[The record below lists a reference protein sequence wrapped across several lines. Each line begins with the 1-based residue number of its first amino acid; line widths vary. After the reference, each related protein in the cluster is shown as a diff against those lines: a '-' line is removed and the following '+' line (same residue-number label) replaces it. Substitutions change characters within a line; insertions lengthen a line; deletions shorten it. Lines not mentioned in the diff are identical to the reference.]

1 MLRVRCDPAHQ
12 DAGGPSEVGQSGH
25 WACPQKLGAGLA
37 HARTLRGGS
46 GDPPHKVEE
55 ESGMKIDSLSGSRK
69 HVVLLYSAA
78 CLVRKT
84 RSDRLR
90 RNPIFVLLRTLARR
104 IGLLIVRR
112 AARLFAAPEPAD
124 LALVRLGPG
133 GDFTR
138 YWPERPPQKRIVQ
151 WHERRQRAAWSAK
164 GVSNPWP
171 PWPRKQQP
179 KSATISMPL

>member
-1 MLRVRCDPAHQ
+1 
-12 DAGGPSEVGQSGH
+12 
-25 WACPQKLGAGLA
+25 
-37 HARTLRGGS
+37 
-46 GDPPHKVEE
+46 
-55 ESGMKIDSLSGSRK
+55 MKIDYLSCGRK

-104 IGLLIVRR
+104 LGLPILLR

-124 LALVRLGPG
+124 LPLVRLGPG

-138 YWPERPPQKRIVQ
+138 YWPQQPPRKGIVQ
-151 WHERRQRAAWSAK
+151 WHKRRQRTAWSAK
-164 GVSNPWP
+164 GVLRPWFH
-171 PWPRKQQP
+171 KQQP